1 MMSAPTAQAAA
12 APAVMPMSPVAQAAA
27 TPTAQAVAAPAVMP
41 MAPVAQAVATPT
53 AQAVAAPAFMPMAPV
68 AQAAATPT
76 AQAVAAPAVMPMAQ
90 VAQAVATPTAQA
102 VAATAVMPM
111 APVAQ
116 AVETPTALAVAAPAV
131 MPMAPVAQAVVT
143 PTAQGMAAPAI
154 MPMAPVAQAVAA
166 PTAQAVAA
174 PPYAG
179 HLQQPQA
186 MVPMAMA
193 TAAAA
198 GMVTCVAQGLPVAGS
213 NEKSG
218 GACMQPPV
226 AGTPVAAGVPLQS
239 AQPRVELPGKRKSLL
254 IGINYFGTSS
264 ELHGCIA
271 DVKRMRPLL
280 EQQGFPSDE
289 GHQMVLLDEAG
300 MDSMRRPTLYNM
312 RKAIQW
318 LTSDAQTGDAL
329 FFHYSGHGGREENP
343 NAASGYVETLCP
355 EDCDKEGMLLDTE
368 LFEILVRPLPSGC
381 RLTCLMDCCHSGG
394 VLNLPYLFTGTQE
407 NLRQA
412 FSGRAMNMAMSKDW
426 LYNIS
431 ALQRGNPMAFL
442 EDVSSMGLG
451 LWGLWKQQKTSKDAD
466 SNGFVA
472 DEQENV
478 GLAVGEVV
486 AITGCRSDQTSADVG
501 NVHEDFQIAG
511 RRASVQMG
519 HRRSMPN
526 TAAGGALTSVFM
538 ESLQAAQGISYLEL
552 LERIRGRLE
561 EEDFEQVPQLATSL
575 LIELNQ
581 PFSLT
586 TISLPAKPNTKAQQQ
601 QQPGPGGRNLPG
613 GLGAATAVGG
623 LGVLGGMGAAG
634 AMGGGGMSGMGA
646 MGAGALGGAAAGAG
660 ASALLAGF
668 MASMMT
674 GRGPGQQMLQSA
686 TVPGGGM
693 PYANMMSGMSSRG
706 MGDGGSFGANN
717 FFHAL
722 QEDSDDDDWWEAATG
737 HVRRMSSVKHT
748 EIHNYTE
755 INQTVE
761 QHNDNSMNFSPPE
774 ETVNEVENA
783 TADVEDPVED
793 EPHEPEENEDEPDEP
808 EENEDE
814 PDEPEEN
821 EDEPDEPEE
830 NEDEPDEPEEN
841 EDEPDAADEPEE
853 DEPDEVEEDEDEPD
867 EPEDSEPE
875 EEEDEPEE
883 DEDFDDDDDDD

>member
-1 MMSAPTAQAAA
+1 MGDDAILSPAQEEAGLKAREISKQESAVVDKSQQLVNEKLELLKELKKLEEEEAKGKVEPGDTVEREIVG
-12 APAVMPMSPVAQAAA
+12 PAGEKEVEVVKEEPGGKEEVMEIKE
-27 TPTAQAVAAPAVMP
+27 
-41 MAPVAQAVATPT
+41 
-53 AQAVAAPAFMPMAPV
+53 
-68 AQAAATPT
+68 
-76 AQAVAAPAVMPMAQ
+76 
-90 VAQAVATPTAQA
+90 
-102 VAATAVMPM
+102 
-111 APVAQ
+111 
-116 AVETPTALAVAAPAV
+116 ETPEEAQE
-131 MPMAPVAQAVVT
+131 MADSGGELVEP
-143 PTAQGMAAPAI
+143 PP
-154 MPMAPVAQAVAA
+154 P
-166 PTAQAVAA
+166 A
-174 PPYAG
+174 PPIQEQEEG
-179 HLQQPQA
+179 FEEFQ
-186 MVPMAMA
+186 
-193 TAAAA
+193 
-198 GMVTCVAQGLPVAGS
+198 C
-213 NEKSG
+213 
-218 GACMQPPV
+218 PPC
-226 AGTPVAAGVPLQS
+226 PPKPKPRERPLMIS
-239 AQPRVELPGKRKSLL
+239 AEDEPPGKAPRVEVDVTESYPAYPQSAPSLL
-254 IGINYFGTSS
+254 LAPPSTVKTMRVSMPRPSPRIIEQDTAGDDRIRWEMPRHVPSATIGSAPQSLAGALMDNEVADENEVPEEYDE
-264 ELHGCIA
+264 EL
-271 DVKRMRPLL
+271 
-280 EQQGFPSDE
+280 Q
-289 GHQMVLLDEAG
+289 
-300 MDSMRRPTLYNM
+300 
-312 RKAIQW
+312 
-318 LTSDAQTGDAL
+318 TSDQVHEALRGGHAFKPMEQVMPCLTAFLEIHGRDAL

-343 NAASGYVETLCP
+343 NSASGYVETLCP
-355 EDCDKEGMLLDTE
+355 EDCDKAGMLLDTE

-511 RRASVQMG
+511 RRASLQMG

-586 TISLPAKPNTKAQQQ
+586 TISLPAKPNTKTQQQ
-601 QQPGPGGRNLPG
+601 QQPGPGG
-613 GLGAATAVGG
+613 
-623 LGVLGGMGAAG
+623 LGV
-634 AMGGGGMSGMGA
+634 
-646 MGAGALGGAAAGAG
+646 LGGAAAGAG

-668 MASMMT
+668 MASMTT

-686 TVPGGGM
+686 TIPGGGM
-693 PYANMMSGMSSRG
+693 PYANMMSGMSNRG
-706 MGDGGSFGANN
+706 MADGGSFEANN

-737 HVRRMSSVKHT
+737 HVRRMSSGKNHT

-761 QHNDNSMNFSPPE
+761 QHNDNSMNFSDLPE
-774 ETVNEVENA
+774 ETVNEVPDV
-783 TADVEDPVED
+783 TADVEDPV
-793 EPHEPEENEDEPDEP
+793 EDEPDEP

-841 EDEPDAADEPEE
+841 EDEPEE

-883 DEDFDDDDDDD
+883 DEDFDDDDD